1 MGFLICGYKEV
12 TRDMEVTVNI
22 YISEWSSSKANCQS
36 GPVHAIKLHVSKSE
50 WLHSYWLLGQSLAH
64 ANFQTTTTSKGQ
76 PATFPRS
83 KSYQEPAKNVMKQII
98 KFQCPS
104 TFPGNV

>member
-50 WLHSYWLLGQSLAH
+50 WLHSY
-64 ANFQTTTTSKGQ
+64 
-76 PATFPRS
+76 
-83 KSYQEPAKNVMKQII
+83 
-98 KFQCPS
+98 
-104 TFPGNV
+104 